1 MGVLSRATRNITRR
15 ITRSLLVILVL
26 SFALAMLIS
35 IPPSITESEAVTQ
48 RTIDALTANAQAVN
62 DTMSVVATQ
71 IECRLPPIA
80 VPNSGPNNETTIVQ
94 PFMNITEY
102 AANITAIPHV
112 KAVIPIFNQAEN
124 NSGFTYSIYGL
135 PLDDASLLK
144 TYPMLLPSNIT
155 SGRNLE
161 AGDTGAAVLQER
173 VADYFGVEA
182 GGTVTLLNQTFQVV
196 GVEGYTPLNETAAYM
211 NLNDIW
217 TITNNTGNA
226 TSLKVFADDVYNV
239 EAVAGKISIMYPEL
253 SVTFSASLVYS
264 IIQMQ
269 AQTNVQLEMARATL
283 SQIQNTGKI
292 EIATVT
298 AVLAALVLFIML
310 YTVRERTR
318 EIGTLKALGAS
329 STAILGQFMFE
340 GVLLSFIAG
349 VVGIA
354 IGTVGASSFAGLLLP
369 SPTQT
374 GVSIGAASSASISV
388 TITPELILLGLGV
401 AVLLGALGSL
411 YPAWRAA
418 RTRPAEAMRYE

>member
-1 MGVLSRATRNITRR
+1 
-15 ITRSLLVILVL
+15 
-26 SFALAMLIS
+26 MLIS
-35 IPPSITESEAVTQ
+35 IPPSITASEAATQ
-48 RTIDALTANAQAVN
+48 KTIDSLTAAAQSVN

-71 IECRLPPIA
+71 IECRLPTTA
-80 VPNSGPNNETTIVQ
+80 VPYSGPNNETTIVT
-94 PFMNITEY
+94 PFMNITQY
-102 AANITAIPHV
+102 AANITAIPHA

-124 NSGFTYSIYGL
+124 DSGFTYSIYGL
-135 PLDDASLLK
+135 PLDDASLLE
-144 TYPMLLPSNIT
+144 TYSMLLPSNIT
-155 SGRNLE
+155 EGRNLK
-161 AGDTGAAVLQER
+161 AGDTSAVVLQER
-173 VADYFGVEA
+173 VAGYFGVEA

-217 TITNNTGNA
+217 AVTNNTGNA
-226 TSLKVFADDVYNV
+226 TNIKIFADDIYNV
-239 EAVAGKISIMYPEL
+239 EVVAGKISIMYPEL
-253 SVTFSASLVYS
+253 SVSFSSSLVYS

-269 AQTNVQLEMARATL
+269 TQTNVQLETARATL

-292 EIATVT
+292 EIATV
-298 AVLAALVLFIML
+298 AAMIAALVFFIML
-310 YTVRERTR
+310 FTVRERTR

-369 SPTQT
+369 ASTQT

-388 TITPELILLGLGV
+388 TITPELILLGIG
-401 AVLLGALGSL
+401 ATVLLGTLGSL

-418 RTRPAEAMRYE
+418 RTRPAEAMRYD